1 MREGEDRKL
10 GLRSCYKGMNLTES
24 SQFNSTANG
33 YNVDVWLPNV
43 ALATIIC
50 AMFAF
55 SLVCY
60 LSWLAKTSNTESGD
74 LQRSRSRSR
83 SSSSDSAGAPSFQL
97 NPLFPASF
105 KKVLMSHGSFTPV
118 SSRDEFA
125 ATRAASL
132 RL

>member
-1 MREGEDRKL
+1 MEG
-10 GLRSCYKGMNLTES
+10 GLARAPSGMNLTEYS
-24 SQFNSTANG
+24 RFNSTSDG

-50 AMFAF
+50 ALFAVT
-55 SLVCY
+55 LVCY
-60 LSWLAKTSNTESGD
+60 LAWLAKLSTTESGE

-83 SSSSDSAGAPSFQL
+83 SSSSDSTGAPSFQL

-105 KKVLMSHGSFTPV
+105 KKVLMSNSVGGSFTPV
-118 SSRDEFA
+118 SSRDEFSA
-125 ATRAASL
+125 KRAASL

>member
-1 MREGEDRKL
+1 
-10 GLRSCYKGMNLTES
+10 MNLTES
-24 SQFNSTANG
+24 SRFNSTSDG

-50 AMFAF
+50 ALFAVT
-55 SLVCY
+55 LVCY
-60 LSWLAKTSNTESGD
+60 LAWLAKAKLSTTESGE

-83 SSSSDSAGAPSFQL
+83 SSSSDSTGAPSFQL

-105 KKVLMSHGSFTPV
+105 KKVLMSNSVGGSFTPV
-118 SSRDEFA
+118 SSRDEFSA
-125 ATRAASL
+125 KRAASL